1 MSNPYN
7 SIYDNYDSSGTIN
20 FYQLVNNEIIKLFNT
35 SSVNK
40 TYSLSNIYTYKKYR
54 AINEILYI
62 ILFITIVIL
71 LLTILNKMVT
81 YFDDVAYGI
90 LVGVIIAIGT
100 IDIVRKIFDILF
112 RNNINYD
119 EYEYKYDKPDKQ
131 YVYKN
136 KPFSTSDSDEDSANK
151 CNKK

>member
-1 MSNPYN
+1 MSNQYN

-20 FYQLVNNEIIKLFNT
+20 FFQLVNNEIIKLFNT
-35 SSVNK
+35 SNVNK
-40 TYSLSNIYTYKKYR
+40 TYSLSNIYTYKKYK

-62 ILFITIVIL
+62 ILFITIAIL

-90 LVGVIIAIGT
+90 LVGVIIAFGSI
-100 IDIVRKIFDILF
+100 IIVQKIFDILF

-119 EYEYKYDKPDKQ
+119 EYEYKYDKPDKK

-136 KPFSTSDSDEDSANK
+136 KPFATSDEDDNANK

>member
-40 TYSLSNIYTYKKYR
+40 TYSLSNIYTYKKYK
-54 AINEILYI
+54 AINEMLYVL
-62 ILFITIVIL
+62 LFMTIAIL

-100 IDIVRKIFDILF
+100 IDIVQKIFDILF

-119 EYEYKYDKPDKQ
+119 EYEYKYDESNKKD
-131 YVYKN
+131 VYKY
-136 KPFSTSDSDEDSANK
+136 KSFSTSDDEDTANK

>member
-7 SIYDNYDSSGTIN
+7 SIYDNYDSSGTIT
-20 FYQLVNNEIIKLFNT
+20 FFELVNNDIIKLFNKAN
-35 SSVNK
+35 VDK
-40 TYSLSNIYTYKKYR
+40 TYSLSNIYTYKKYK
-54 AINEILYI
+54 AINEMLYVL
-62 ILFITIVIL
+62 LFMTIAIL

-100 IDIVRKIFDILF
+100 IDIVQKIFDILF

-119 EYEYKYDKPDKQ
+119 EYEYKYDKPDKK

-136 KPFSTSDSDEDSANK
+136 KPFATSDEDDNANK

>member
-1 MSNPYN
+1 MSNKYN

-20 FYQLVNNEIIKLFNT
+20 FFQLVNNEIIKLFNT
-35 SSVNK
+35 SNVNK

-62 ILFITIVIL
+62 ILFMTILIL

-100 IDIVRKIFDILF
+100 ITIVQKIFDILF

-119 EYEYKYDKPDKQ
+119 EYEYKYDKPDKK

-136 KPFSTSDSDEDSANK
+136 KSFATSDSDDNANK